1 MRTLIRDLRY
11 GLRMLAKNPGFAAV
25 AILTLALGIGAN
37 TAIFSVVYA
46 ALLRPLPYQ
55 EPGRLVNLGESRS
68 QMDIQF
74 SDNAYPDYLD
84 WTRQAQSFESLAGYN
99 GDGFI
104 LSGTGS
110 PEVVFAT
117 RVTSNFF
124 STLGVKPALGRDFV
138 AGEDQPNG
146 AKVVILSHGFWKDHF
161 GARPGAIGQNIRL
174 DGETFVVV
182 GVLPQEFE
190 FAPTNSPPI
199 WVPLNPNPDAATR
212 RSLRWMHVVGRL
224 KPGLTMM
231 QAQTEMNTIN
241 ARLAAAYPE
250 ENRSIRVVMG
260 ALRDQI
266 VGQVRPLLW
275 TLLGAVSFVLLIA
288 CANVA
293 NLLLARGMGRKREIA
308 IRMALGAGHGQL
320 LRQFLTES
328 LLLALTGGTLGLLLS
343 SWFSGMM
350 LAVIP
355 KALLD
360 RMPYLGSVKTD
371 PTVLVFTLLVAVAT
385 AILFG
390 LAPALEAARADVNQG
405 LKDEARSSAGRRASR
420 LRDILVVAEIALALV
435 LLAGAGLMLR
445 SLTALLHSDPGFVPE
460 NLLAFGVALP
470 STSYKDEASVR
481 RFEQQFRDGVRS
493 LPGVQGVAGVGKLP
507 LTGNGNT
514 IRFVVEGRPTAQGQ
528 EDESNIRDI
537 TAAYFDVMKIPLVK
551 GRFFQAADGAKQDAP
566 RLVIV
571 NQVFAG
577 QYFPGENP
585 VGKRIRFTFS
595 PKNPFL
601 EIVGVVGNENADQ
614 LGAPMPSIIYTSED
628 QGPDN
633 FLMYVVRGSG
643 RPENLLAPVRAVL
656 RNVDAELPM
665 INPETMDQVI
675 AGSPSVFLRRYP
687 SYLIGSFAALAVV
700 LAMVGLYGLISFAV
714 AERTRELGI
723 RMALGAESRDLLRLV
738 LRHGMGLAL
747 VGVAGGV
754 AGAVALARLIAGLLY
769 GVRPT
774 DPRTLVTVSLLLLAV
789 AALACFVPAWRATKV
804 DPMVALRY
812 E

>member
-1 MRTLIRDLRY
+1 MGALLQDIRY
-11 GLRMLAKNPGFAAV
+11 GLRMLAKSPGFTAV
-25 AILTLALGIGAN
+25 AALTLALGIGAN

-46 ALLRPLPYQ
+46 ALLRPLPYR

-68 QMDIQF
+68 QMDIQS
-74 SDNAYPDYLD
+74 SDNSYPDYLD

-99 GDGFI
+99 SDGFI

-138 AGEDQPNG
+138 AGEDQPQG
-146 AKVVILSHGFWKDHF
+146 AKVVILSHGFWKDRF
-161 GARPGAIGQNIRL
+161 GASRNAIGQNIRL

-199 WVPLNPNPDAATR
+199 WVPLSPNADAATR
-212 RSLRWMHVVGRL
+212 RNLRWMHVAGRL
-224 KPGLTMM
+224 KPGLTMT

-241 ARLAAAYPE
+241 ARLAAAYPQ
-250 ENRSIRVVMG
+250 ENGAIRVVMNS
-260 ALRDQI
+260 LRDQI

-308 IRMALGAGHGQL
+308 IRVALGAGRRQL
-320 LRQFLTES
+320 LRQFSTES
-328 LLLALTGGTLGLLLS
+328 LLLALTGGALGLLWS
-343 SWFSGMM
+343 HWFSRLM
-350 LAVIP
+350 LALIP
-355 KALLD
+355 QALLD
-360 RMPYLGSVKTD
+360 TMPYLASIKTD
-371 PTVLVFTLLVAVAT
+371 PAVLVFTLLVAVGT

-405 LKDEARSSAGRRASR
+405 LKEEARSSAGRRASR
-420 LRDILVVAEIALALV
+420 LRDVLVAAEIALALM
-435 LLAGAGLMLR
+435 LLTGAGLMLR
-445 SLTALLHSDPGFVPE
+445 SVTALLQADPGFATE

-470 STSYKDEASVR
+470 STSYKDDASIR

-493 LPGVQGVAGVGKLP
+493 LPGVQGVAGVSKLP

-514 IRFVVEGRPTAQGQ
+514 IRFAVEGRPTAQGQ

-551 GRFFQAADGAKQDAP
+551 GRFFQAADAANKDAP

-571 NQVFAG
+571 NQAFAR
-577 QYFPGENP
+577 QYFPGEDP
-585 VGKRIRFTFS
+585 VAKRIRFTYS
-595 PKNPFL
+595 AKNPFL
-601 EIVGVVGNENADQ
+601 EIIGVVGNENADQ
-614 LGAPMPSIIYTSED
+614 LGAPMPPILYTSED

-633 FLMYVVRGSG
+633 FLMYVVRTSG
-643 RPENLLAPVRAVL
+643 RPESLLAPVRAL
-656 RNVDAELPM
+656 LHNLDPELPL
-665 INPETMDQVI
+665 IDPQTMDQII

-700 LAMVGLYGLISFAV
+700 LAMVGLYGLISLAV
-714 AERTRELGI
+714 AERTHELGI
-723 RMALGAESRDLLRLV
+723 RVALGAQSRDVLRLV
-738 LRHGMGLAL
+738 LRHGLGLA
-747 VGVAGGV
+747 VIGVAGGI
-754 AGAVALARLIAGLLY
+754 AGALALARLIAGL
-769 GVRPT
+769 
-774 DPRTLVTVSLLLLAV
+774 
-789 AALACFVPAWRATKV
+789 
-804 DPMVALRY
+804 
-812 E
+812 